1 MPRRPGPLRIAAVG
15 DTHCRKTS
23 HGTFQRLFSAMAQEA
38 DVLCLCGDL
47 TDFGLPDEARVLAQE
62 LGAAGKA
69 PVVAVLGNHDYQS
82 GKEEEVRAIL
92 TEAGVRVL
100 DGDSWEID
108 DAGFAGVKG
117 FFGGFGERMLQAW
130 GEETTKRIVHEAM
143 EEALKLESA
152 LARLK
157 TARRVVLLHYAPVAG
172 TVEGEPREIY
182 PFLGSSRL
190 EEPLHRHPVSAVLHG
205 HAHYGSPE
213 GHTALRVPVYNV
225 ALPLLRRI
233 HPERLP
239 YRLIEVAGKANHHGR

>member
-1 MPRRPGPLRIAAVG
+1 MPRRPGPFRIAAVG

-23 HGTFQRLFSAMAQEA
+23 HGAFQRLFSAMAQDA

-47 TDFGLPDEARVLAQE
+47 TDSGLPEEARVLSQE
-62 LGAAGKA
+62 LGAARNPPA
-69 PVVAVLGNHDYQS
+69 VAVLGNHDYQS
-82 GKEEEVRAIL
+82 GREEEIRAIL
-92 TEAGVRVL
+92 AEAGVRVL

-108 DAGFAGVKG
+108 DVGFAGVKG

-157 TARRVVLLHYAPVAG
+157 TPRRVVLLHYAPVAG

-190 EEPLHRHPVSAVLHG
+190 EEPLHRHAVTMVLHG

-213 GHTALRVPVYNV
+213 SHTALRVPVYNV
-225 ALPLLRRI
+225 ALPLLRKFY
-233 HPERLP
+233 PERLP
-239 YRLIEVAGKANHHGR
+239 YRLVELSGKANSHGR